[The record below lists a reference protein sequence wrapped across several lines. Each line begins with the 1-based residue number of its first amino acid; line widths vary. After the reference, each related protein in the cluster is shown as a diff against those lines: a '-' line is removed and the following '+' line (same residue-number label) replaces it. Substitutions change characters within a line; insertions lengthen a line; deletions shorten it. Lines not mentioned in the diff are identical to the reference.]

1 MARLVHMCPSQKNPS
16 NLQDPECPIVVV
28 ANKSDL
34 PVDQNLPH
42 ESLEATAI
50 FDWENG
56 YVQCSAKDRININKI
71 FKELLNQAKSRFD
84 VSVRRNNRRPSVT
97 QGFPYEAVTRHLP
110 ALAMMHHK
118 ITRTEEY
125 GLKRRQSL
133 PAAPPM
139 TKLKNVEEE
148 DEVFVENNVKK
159 NEVKSSNGTPKQ
171 RRSSLAHLRRDSCKI
186 S

>member
-1 MARLVHMCPSQKNPS
+1 MLIHSKELIS
-16 NLQDPECPIVVV
+16 LLFSQDPECPIVVV

-84 VSVRRNNRRPSVT
+84 VSVKPMNRRPSIT
-97 QGFPYEAVTRHLP
+97 QAIHSEVVTRHLP
-110 ALAMMHHK
+110 ALAMMHQK
-118 ITRTEEY
+118 IARTEEY

-139 TKLKNVEEE
+139 IKLKNATENVN
-148 DEVFVENNVKK
+148 DDVFVENTKK
-159 NEVKSSNGTPKQ
+159 TEVKSSHGTPKQ
-171 RRSSLAHLRRDSCKI
+171 RRSSLALLRRDSCKI

>member
-1 MARLVHMCPSQKNPS
+1 M
-16 NLQDPECPIVVV
+16 VV

-34 PVDQNLPH
+34 PVDRNLPH

-84 VSVRRNNRRPSVT
+84 VSVKPINRRPSIT
-97 QGFPYEAVTRHLP
+97 QAIHSEVVARHLP
-110 ALAMMHHK
+110 AFAMMHQK
-118 ITRTEEY
+118 LARSEEY

-139 TKLKNVEEE
+139 IKSNVKNVNDEE
-148 DEVFVENNVKK
+148 DDVFVESTKK
-159 NEVKSSNGTPKQ
+159 TEVKSGQGTPKQ
-171 RRSSLAHLRRDSCKI
+171 RRSSLALLRRDSCKI

>member
-1 MARLVHMCPSQKNPS
+1 M
-16 NLQDPECPIVVV
+16 VV

-34 PVDQNLPH
+34 PVDRKLPH

-84 VSVRRNNRRPSVT
+84 VSVKPMNRRPSIT
-97 QGFPYEAVTRHLP
+97 QAIHSEVVTRHLP
-110 ALAMMHHK
+110 ALAMMHQK
-118 ITRTEEY
+118 IARTEEY

-139 TKLKNVEEE
+139 IKLKNVTESET
-148 DEVFVENNVKK
+148 DDVFVEGKK
-159 NEVKSSNGTPKQ
+159 SEVKSSHGTPKQ
-171 RRSSLAHLRRDSCKI
+171 RRSSLALLRRDSCKI

>member
-1 MARLVHMCPSQKNPS
+1 M
-16 NLQDPECPIVVV
+16 IV

-34 PVDQNLPH
+34 PLDKDLPH

-56 YVQCSAKDRININKI
+56 YVQSSAKDRVNINKI

-84 VSVRRNNRRPSVT
+84 VSVRPVRRGSIT
-97 QGFPYEAVTRHLP
+97 QAMNSEAVARHLP
-110 ALAMMHHK
+110 YLMMHQK
-118 ITRTEEY
+118 LARSEEY

-133 PAAPPM
+133 PAAPPIQ
-139 TKLKNVEEE
+139 KLKNVDEES
-148 DEVFVENNVKK
+148 DEVFTQTTSSKK
-159 NEVKSSNGTPKQ
+159 NSEAKSNGTTPKQ
-171 RRSSLAHLRRDSCKI
+171 RRSSIALLRRDSCKI